1 MPVLKSSH
9 LFTVWRNA
17 AVSHGSTCLN
27 VVVRKIPKD
36 DLLIVV
42 VAWVCLAYIAALF
55 VGCIV
60 AVWYL
65 VTHIPH

>member
-1 MPVLKSSH
+1 M
-9 LFTVWRNA
+9 
-17 AVSHGSTCLN
+17 
-27 VVVRKIPKD
+27 RKNWKD
-36 DLLIVV
+36 DIAVVV
-42 VAWVCLAYIAALF
+42 VAWACLAYIAALF